1 MVGPR
6 SPKPQTWVRFLPDP
20 PKARFALGDP
30 PVIIYN
36 QFNNM
41 SEQENKPYSE
51 EIEAGKEGLRE
62 VITTISNGVT
72 LENFYNPKD
81 EKEPSRIY
89 ARDQSGNLIGF
100 IDLDGFKNV
109 NNLEDIKIL
118 IANELHIAVTDEEAK
133 KVAVGWKERH
143 FQDKGV
149 SE

>member
-1 MVGPR
+1 M
-6 SPKPQTWVRFLPDP
+6 T
-20 PKARFALGDP
+20 
-30 PVIIYN
+30 
-36 QFNNM
+36 
-41 SEQENKPYSE
+41 EQEKNYPE

-89 ARDQSGNLIGF
+89 ARDQSGDLIGF
-100 IDLDGFKNV
+100 IDLDGLKNA

-118 IANELHIAVTDEEAK
+118 IADELHIAVTDEEAK

-143 FQDKGV
+143 FQNKGI